1 MRAARILYP
10 VETLGPG
17 RRAGIWTCG
26 CDRHCPGGANPELWD
41 REAYGEMKPAD
52 IVRVIETLE
61 REGGAVDG
69 ITITGGEPFEQAEEL
84 AELVDSLRDITEDIL
99 VYTGY
104 RREELAAYE
113 DTVIGKLAV
122 LVDGPYVREEN
133 REHPLKGSANQRIH
147 YILPGMEVLYG
158 RYIKER
164 SGKRFVQ
171 NFRLGEG
178 KACVGI
184 QGRNFK
190 AQYERRKSAYMSE
203 KGQYE
208 RQRSIQEE

>member
-26 CDRHCPGGANPELWD
+26 CDRHCPGCANPELWD

-84 AELVDSLRDITEDIL
+84 A
-99 VYTGY
+99 
-104 RREELAAYE
+104 A
-113 DTVIGKLAV
+113 
-122 LVDGPYVREEN
+122 
-133 REHPLKGSANQRIH
+133 
-147 YILPGMEVLYG
+147 LPVCIRCTPEYL
-158 RYIKER
+158 
-164 SGKRFVQ
+164 
-171 NFRLGEG
+171 L
-178 KACVGI
+178 
-184 QGRNFK
+184 
-190 AQYERRKSAYMSE
+190 
-203 KGQYE
+203 
-208 RQRSIQEE
+208 